1 MVSIAERIGSFLA
14 EIGRDLKYSAWFTR
28 RRALAYAGFL
38 LAFEVAAFLLIA
50 AIQRNFIVTLER
62 PTTTDFASFYAAGAL
77 ADAGTPELA
86 YDRAAHLAAEERATS
101 PGIPYYYFYYPP
113 IFLLACAALAAMPYL
128 VSFVVFESATLLFYI
143 AIVRTILRE
152 RGWASLVPIL
162 AFPAVPWTLGAG
174 QNGLLTAAIFGG
186 ATLMVDRRPVAAG
199 LLFGALAYKP
209 QFAVLVPV
217 ALAAGRNWRAFWAAA
232 VASLVLAAAS
242 LAWFGADTWRSFFV
256 AIAGSGAAYESV
268 IDKGAMVNGFGAV
281 LILGGSPTIG
291 YAVQAVVTVAAA
303 FLVASVWRR
312 PTGLAVRAAALTGAA
327 LLAAPL
333 ALFYDFTIAFV
344 AIAWLVRQGR
354 DDGFM
359 PWDKAVLMGTFI
371 VPLASRYIGRAHV
384 PIAALALVALLVI
397 VIRHAR
403 RQVAEGACRAIG
415 AVPASGP
422 SLTLRA

>member
-1 MVSIAERIGSFLA
+1 MVTIAERIGSFLA
-14 EIGRDLKYSAWFTR
+14 GIGRDLKYSAWFTR

-50 AIQRNFIVTLER
+50 AIQRNYIVKLER

-77 ADAGTPELA
+77 ADAGTPALA
-86 YDRAAHLAAEERATS
+86 YDRAAHRAAEERATS
-101 PGIPYYYFYYPP
+101 PGVPYYYFYYPP
-113 IFLLACAALAAMPYL
+113 IFLLVCMALAAAPYL
-128 VSFVVFESATLLFYI
+128 VSFVAFESATLLVYI

-152 RGWASLVPIL
+152 RQWASLVPIL

-232 VASLVLAAAS
+232 AASMVLAAAS
-242 LAWFGADTWRSFFV
+242 LVVFGADTWRSFFV
-256 AIAGSGAAYESV
+256 AIAGSSTAYGSV

-281 LILGGSPTIG
+281 LILGGSPAIA
-291 YAVQAVVTVAAA
+291 YVVQAVVTLAAS
-303 FLVASVWRR
+303 FLVACVWRW
-312 PTGLAVRAAALTGAA
+312 PTGLAVRGAALTGAA

-354 DDGFM
+354 DEGFM

-371 VPLASRYIGRAHV
+371 VPLASRYVGREHV
-384 PIAALALVALLVI
+384 PIATVALMALLVI
-397 VIRHAR
+397 VVRHAR
-403 RQVAEGACRAIG
+403 RQVAARDCG
-415 AVPASGP
+415 AVGAAGP
-422 SLTLRA
+422 SLSMRA